1 LGVSGQ
7 FKGEGKNI
15 ILIGFIARHDPMKD
29 HPTFFKAASEL
40 LQERENVHFILAGN
54 GVKPENRS
62 IAMQISDIWKDHFH
76 LLGEREDI
84 EKITAALDIASLASH
99 GEGFPNIICEAM
111 ACEVPCVTTD
121 VGDAAFIVNNT
132 GYVVPTRDSR
142 AMAGAWKVLIDLGEE
157 RRRELGLS
165 ARKRVMAHF
174 ELSKVVKEYE
184 GFYTSLCSQPL
195 SL

>member
-1 LGVSGQ
+1 
-7 FKGEGKNI
+7 
-15 ILIGFIARHDPMKD
+15 MKD

-54 GVKPENRS
+54 GVKLENRS
-62 IAMQISDIWKDHFH
+62 IAMQIPDIWKDHFH

-84 EKITAALDIASLASH
+84 VKITAAFDIASLASH
-99 GEGFPNIICEAM
+99 GEGFPNVICEAM

-132 GYVVPTRDSR
+132 GYVVPPRDSR
-142 AMAGAWKVLIDLGEE
+142 ALAGAWKALIDLGEE
-157 RRRELGLS
+157 RRRELGLL

-184 GFYTSLCSQPL
+184 GFYTSLCSQPQ